1 MNVICNKMALYDLFA
16 NLPLTGRL
24 GLSQEVLASN
34 KSWSSRMEAR
44 LLTGRPGSY
53 RGAGPL
59 TVRLGLSKGGW
70 DSHREVGA
78 LLVKPDL

>member
-1 MNVICNKMALYDLFA
+1 
-16 NLPLTGRL
+16 
-24 GLSQEVLASN
+24 
-34 KSWSSRMEAR
+34 MEAR

-59 TVRLGLSKGGW
+59 TVRLGLSKGGR
-70 DSHREVGA
+70 DSHREVGP